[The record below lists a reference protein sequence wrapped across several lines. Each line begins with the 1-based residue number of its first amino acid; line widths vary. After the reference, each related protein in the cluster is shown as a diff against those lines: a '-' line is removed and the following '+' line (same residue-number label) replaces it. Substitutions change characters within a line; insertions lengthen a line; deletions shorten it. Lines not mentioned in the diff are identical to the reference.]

1 LFPHCSFDG
10 KGGLYTLAQDLKV
23 SPYLVASMSQ
33 AVMQEVNMDVFAR
46 RIAPY
51 FSWLESRIESGW
63 TQNEHITKDV
73 LKETKMLSTNMR
85 ARFILGVAK
94 DDFVQEVQ
102 RALELFELAADAFPD
117 ECDEIES
124 KSESLVKGIAEELGH
139 QFLPGQ
145 TSVVIDKPKTVESP
159 KIEPMKIEK
168 NEEISTKPAPKI
180 EKLPKIEKVEPKV
193 EKPKVEVKKVAVKK
207 QVKKAKPKVE
217 KTPKVAKPEPK
228 VTKKEFK
235 MPKIRMPA
243 LPKINLPTVKMP
255 SIPKFK
261 ISKKSVRNFGPVKWV
276 REFIFGED

>member
-1 LFPHCSFDG
+1 
-10 KGGLYTLAQDLKV
+10 
-23 SPYLVASMSQ
+23 MSQ

-63 TQNEHITKDV
+63 TQSEHITKDV

-85 ARFILGVAK
+85 ARFILGVGR

-124 KSESLVKGIAEELGH
+124 KSESLVKGISEELGP

-145 TSVVIDKPKTVESP
+145 TSVVVEKPKVVEAPKVESV
-159 KIEPMKIEK
+159 KVEK
-168 NEEISTKPAPKI
+168 EEISSKPAPKI
-180 EKLPKIEKVEPKV
+180 EKHPKIEKVEPKV

-207 QVKKAKPKVE
+207 QVKKAKPKIE
-217 KTPKVAKPEPK
+217 KTPKVAKPAPK
-228 VTKKEFK
+228 IEKSKFK
-235 MPKIRMPA
+235 MPKIRMPE
-243 LPKINLPTVKMP
+243 LPKV
-255 SIPKFK
+255 SIPKVSLPKVNVPRIK
-261 ISKKSVRNFGPVKWV
+261 ISKKSIRNFGPVKWV

>member
-1 LFPHCSFDG
+1 
-10 KGGLYTLAQDLKV
+10 
-23 SPYLVASMSQ
+23 MSQ

-63 TQNEHITKDV
+63 TQSEHITKDV

-85 ARFILGVAK
+85 ARFILGIGR

-124 KSESLVKGIAEELGH
+124 KSESLVKGIAEELGP

-145 TSVVIDKPKTVESP
+145 TSVVIEKPKVQVPKVEP
-159 KIEPMKIEK
+159 VVKVEQKVEAPAQKVEKIEK
-168 NEEISTKPAPKI
+168 PKAPKI
-180 EKLPKIEKVEPKV
+180 DKPKV
-193 EKPKVEVKKVAVKK
+193 EKIAPEVKKVVRKK

-217 KTPKVAKPEPK
+217 KTEKPKVSKPESK
-228 VTKKEFK
+228 VEKSKFK
-235 MPKIRMPA
+235 MPKISVPE
-243 LPKINLPTVKMP
+243 LPKLKMP
-255 SIPKFK
+255 ELPSVKLPKVKFPNVPK
-261 ISKKSVRNFGPVKWV
+261 ISRKSVRNFGPIKWV

>member
-124 KSESLVKGIAEELGH
+124 KSESLVKGIAEELGP

-145 TSVVIDKPKTVESP
+145 TSVVIEKPKVVEAPKVESV
-159 KIEPMKIEK
+159 KVEK
-168 NEEISTKPAPKI
+168 KEEVFTKPAPKI
-180 EKLPKIEKVEPKV
+180 EKQPKIEKV

-217 KTPKVAKPEPK
+217 KTPKVAKPAPK
-228 VTKKEFK
+228 VEKSRFK
-235 MPKIRMPA
+235 MPKIRMPE
-243 LPKINLPTVKMP
+243 LP
-255 SIPKFK
+255 SIPKVKFPKVSVPK

>member
-1 LFPHCSFDG
+1 
-10 KGGLYTLAQDLKV
+10 
-23 SPYLVASMSQ
+23 MSQ

-63 TQNEHITKDV
+63 TQSEHITKDV

-85 ARFILGVAK
+85 ARFILGVGR

-117 ECDEIES
+117 EADEIES
-124 KSESLVKGIAEELGH
+124 KADSLIKGVSEELGP

-145 TSVVIDKPKTVESP
+145 TSVVVEKPKVE
-159 KIEPMKIEK
+159 E
-168 NEEISTKPAPKI
+168 AV
-180 EKLPKIEKVEPKV
+180 KVEKAIEIPVQKVEKPKAPKV
-193 EKPKVEVKKVAVKK
+193 EKPKVDKITPKVEVKKVAVKK
-207 QVKKAKPKVE
+207 QVKKAKPKIE
-217 KTPKVAKPEPK
+217 KTEKPKVSKPETK

-235 MPKIRMPA
+235 MPKIKMPELPKVSIPKVS
-243 LPKINLPTVKMP
+243 LPKINV
-255 SIPKFK
+255 PKIK
-261 ISKKSVRNFGPVKWV
+261 ISKKSIRNFGPVKWV

>member
-1 LFPHCSFDG
+1 
-10 KGGLYTLAQDLKV
+10 LAQDLKA
-23 SPYLVASMSQ
+23 SDILVVSMSQ

-63 TQNEHITKDV
+63 TQSEHITKDV

-94 DDFVQEVQ
+94 DEFIQEVQ

-124 KSESLVKGIAEELGH
+124 KSESLVKGIAEELGP

-145 TSVVIDKPKTVESP
+145 TSVVIEKPRVQVPKVEEVVKVEKAVEPVQKVEKLEKT
-159 KIEPMKIEK
+159 K
-168 NEEISTKPAPKI
+168 APKI
-180 EKLPKIEKVEPKV
+180 ERPKVEKVEP
-193 EKPKVEVKKVAVKK
+193 EVKKVVVKK
-207 QVKKAKPKVE
+207 QVKKAKPKIE
-217 KTPKVAKPEPK
+217 KTPKVAKPAPK
-228 VTKKEFK
+228 VEKSKFK
-235 MPKIRMPA
+235 MPKIRMSE
-243 LPKINLPTVKMP
+243 LP
-255 SIPKFK
+255 SIPKVKFPKVSVPK